1 MLFKDRK
8 RRILAGI
15 DLSDKNTQISIF
27 NTDQAAPVTI
37 STVTGKEQFNIPTV
51 LCKRFGVNQW
61 FYGKEAIKHVE
72 DGDGILVENLVSKAL
87 RKEEVL
93 IDKDRYNPIDLL
105 GLFVKRVLAL
115 ATSAGE
121 VDKVDGLMITVE
133 YLNKDV
139 ISVLQKI
146 IPTLGLPENTVFV
159 QSHMESFF
167 QFMIHQPEELWIQQV
182 VVFDYSAEVLKS
194 YRLETN
200 RRTTPVVAFI
210 EEKEFLSMPF
220 EKVPEEESIRG
231 EICSRMDGR
240 FLDVVKEVCE
250 DKIISTC
257 YLLGEGFLGDW
268 CKDSLKLLCRNRRV
282 FQGNNLYSKGACYGL
297 YERLQPTEKSKRYI
311 YLGQDKIK
319 ANVGM
324 AVYEQ
329 GKDVYFPVMDA
340 GMNWYDAKKEW
351 DMIMDTKEDRN
362 LSFLLT
368 PLNGRDRKEKVISL
382 ANMPERPDGTT
393 RIRVSVEFT
402 SEAKFTVTVRD
413 MGFGEF
419 FPSSGLEWKEE
430 ITWQE

>member
-1 MLFKDRK
+1 
-8 RRILAGI
+8 
-15 DLSDKNTQISIF
+15 
-27 NTDQAAPVTI
+27 
-37 STVTGKEQFNIPTV
+37 
-51 LCKRFGVNQW
+51 
-61 FYGKEAIKHVE
+61 
-72 DGDGILVENLVSKAL
+72 
-87 RKEEVL
+87 
-93 IDKDRYNPIDLL
+93 
-105 GLFVKRVLAL
+105 
-115 ATSAGE
+115 
-121 VDKVDGLMITVE
+121 MITVE

-329 GKDVYFPVMDA
+329 GKDVYFPVMASNAPPHIRNDA
-340 GMNWYDAKKEW
+340 
-351 DMIMDTKEDRN
+351 IRTK
-362 LSFLLT
+362 LVTSI
-368 PLNGRDRKEKVISL
+368 LNFQICSCMFIYCINR
-382 ANMPERPDGTT
+382 
-393 RIRVSVEFT
+393 
-402 SEAKFTVTVRD
+402 
-413 MGFGEF
+413 
-419 FPSSGLEWKEE
+419 
-430 ITWQE
+430 

>member
-1 MLFKDRK
+1 MLFKDKK

-27 NTDQAAPVTI
+27 NTDQASPVTI

-61 FYGKEAIKHVE
+61 FYGKEAIKHV
-72 DGDGILVENLVSKAL
+72 DDADGILVENLVSKAL

-133 YLNKDV
+133 HLNKDV
-139 ISVLQKI
+139 ILVLQKI
-146 IPTLGLPENTVFV
+146 IPTLGLSENTVFV

-167 QFMIHQPEELWIQQV
+167 QFMIHQPEELWTQQV
-182 VVFDYSAEVLKS
+182 VVFDYGAEVLKS

-220 EKVPEEESIRG
+220 ERVPEEESIRG

-297 YERLQPTEKSKRYI
+297 YERVQPTEKSKRYI

-351 DMIMDTKEDRN
+351 DMIMDTKEDQN

-393 RIRVSVEFT
+393 RIRLSVEFT

>member
-1 MLFKDRK
+1 MLFKDKK

-393 RIRVSVEFT
+393 RIRVNVEFT

>member
-182 VVFDYSAEVLKS
+182 VVFDYSAEVL
-194 YRLETN
+194 
-200 RRTTPVVAFI
+200 
-210 EEKEFLSMPF
+210 
-220 EKVPEEESIRG
+220 
-231 EICSRMDGR
+231 
-240 FLDVVKEVCE
+240 
-250 DKIISTC
+250 
-257 YLLGEGFLGDW
+257 
-268 CKDSLKLLCRNRRV
+268 
-282 FQGNNLYSKGACYGL
+282 
-297 YERLQPTEKSKRYI
+297 
-311 YLGQDKIK
+311 
-319 ANVGM
+319 
-324 AVYEQ
+324 
-329 GKDVYFPVMDA
+329 
-340 GMNWYDAKKEW
+340 
-351 DMIMDTKEDRN
+351 
-362 LSFLLT
+362 
-368 PLNGRDRKEKVISL
+368 
-382 ANMPERPDGTT
+382 
-393 RIRVSVEFT
+393 
-402 SEAKFTVTVRD
+402 
-413 MGFGEF
+413 
-419 FPSSGLEWKEE
+419 
-430 ITWQE
+430 